1 MLRIIILFSCFL
13 AFSQAH
19 AQLFEGGLSIGANFS
34 QIEGDDVAGYKKLGM
49 NVGLLAAINFN
60 DNWVGSFELTYSQK
74 GSNSAQDLLGSFKIV
89 HDYVE
94 IPVIL
99 SYQDKGGLNFGF
111 GLAPAYHIT
120 SKRIEEGAELANFY
134 ITNPVRQWDVGGI
147 AQIAYR
153 INAYSQI
160 KLRITYSILPYQRL
174 DSVNRGAETG
184 QFNNV
189 VSLKYGFLLTAFQKD
204 RRK

>member
-1 MLRIIILFSCFL
+1 MLRLITIIFCLI
-13 AFSQAH
+13 ATIQAQ
-19 AQLFEGGLSIGANFS
+19 AQLFEGGFTAGPNFS
-34 QIEGDDVAGYKKLGM
+34 QIEGDDVAGYKKIGM
-49 NVGLLAAINFN
+49 NLGILATINFN
-60 DNWVGSFELTYSQK
+60 ETWVGSFELTYTQK
-74 GSNSAQDLLGSFKIV
+74 GSRSALDLLGSFKIV

-94 IPVIL
+94 IPLIL

-120 SKRIEEGAELANFY
+120 SKRIEEGAELTNFY
-134 ITNPVRQWDVGGI
+134 ISNPIKQWDVGAI

-153 INAYSQI
+153 INDFSQVQ
-160 KLRITYSILPYQRL
+160 LRITHSVIPYQQL
-174 DSVNRGAETG
+174 ISANRGEIVG

-189 VSLKYGFLLTAFQKD
+189 ITLKYAFLLTALQKD